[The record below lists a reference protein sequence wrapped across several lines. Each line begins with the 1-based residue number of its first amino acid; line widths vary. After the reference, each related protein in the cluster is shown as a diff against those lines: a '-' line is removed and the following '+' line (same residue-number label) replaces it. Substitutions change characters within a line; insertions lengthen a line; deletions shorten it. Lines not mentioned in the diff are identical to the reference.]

1 MKFLLAALLV
11 FVGAAAQA
19 ATYYGFKIGG
29 VSVTS
34 DNFNNVRSSHMSAYS
49 QSVNGGDYLVTYNPD
64 TKIVVLY
71 NVNIERTGNGNRA
84 ILNES
89 CEGLTVVLRR
99 GNHLEA
105 RDASPVRLE
114 TSTTI
119 IGDEV
124 DGYKFATIKGGSE
137 GGMTIANGAT
147 VTIRNIDLSFYNADP
162 SYCINGVAN
171 SSTNPDDWATLI
183 IENSKVDAKSEMVTD
198 NWCICNLKH
207 LTVNNSFVNLY
218 GYEAIHNLQSF
229 TKGEGMTTM
238 LSKIHRAYFYAPD
251 MNFSTRPNVS
261 SPSNV
266 VTLTMSMSDETGI
279 SINETTFPDLN
290 FRTIILDEYDDNG
303 DDLLSERE
311 INQTK
316 EVVVGNKG
324 IANLKG
330 LEYFTY
336 LEKLYCGDN
345 PLTSIDLSP
354 FTRLKEINCPKCEL
368 TSLSVSH
375 NKYIHKIVCDVN
387 NLTTIDLSADT
398 LVNLKAIE
406 MDYNNIRGAG
416 MDALIYSLPQR
427 QDAYLRVKTA
437 NSTNGNEMTQ
447 TQVLIAKSKGWT
459 PYYWGPVEGSSN
471 WSWLEYEGVSD
482 GTNPGIV
489 IDAEHFP
496 DAAFRAEVASDV
508 VDLDQ
513 NGVLSEYELRRR
525 SVLNVHG
532 KNIASL
538 QGIEHFTELQRLNCY
553 DNNLRELDLS
563 HSSGIRQ
570 VYLYGNNI
578 CGEAMDRLI
587 ASLPSRPSSEL
598 GFLYVVCDGRSPDNT
613 MTNLQVDAAIEKGW
627 KAMKSADNG
636 EMWTPYSGEDVGF
649 AIDEQHFPDE
659 NFRALIWELEHNYF
673 FNGDGYLSVWERENV
688 LRLNCEK
695 EGIKSAKGIEYFP
708 NLTWL
713 YLGNNELE
721 ELDLHRNQ
729 QLEEVS
735 CNNNKLTS
743 WSFSYQQN
751 RSLKRLY
758 CYDNQF
764 TQLDFS
770 NNPALIKLMIYGN
783 NIRGEAMTVL
793 VNSLPECQYGEFT
806 VYNDEPDEGNYITYS
821 QMVTVREKGWKIYD
835 RNSYTG
841 TDVPI
846 EPSSLGVGIDEYN
859 FPDEVFREYV
869 EQFDTDNNDALSNE
883 ELAVVTE
890 MNVIGKYVADLTG
903 IENFTALKRLEVQNQ
918 QLTKLDVSKLTE
930 LETLWCDNNQL
941 TSLDLT
947 QNTKLIHLQC
957 TNNQLETLNLAHNTS
972 LTQLGCDNNQL
983 TQLDVANNTALELL
997 SCSYNQLNTL
1007 NVAQNTAL
1015 EDLRC
1020 YNNQLTT
1027 LDLSTNVNLKYIE
1040 CMDNQLTSILT
1051 APGTPKI
1058 SMNCKNN
1065 RLKGRVMTDIVNNL
1079 PTVESGAIYFRSM
1092 NTEENEMTSA
1102 QVNIATGK
1110 GWKVWM
1116 DWYYDR
1122 IEDYEGY
1129 WVELAINETN
1139 FPDTNFRNFVRGSN
1153 IDKDGDGYLSD
1164 EEQQAVKTIDV
1175 SGCYISDLTGIQYFT
1190 NLEDLDCG
1198 YNQIESLNLQQNT
1211 KLKILNCSN
1220 NQLTRLVQGNEGLE
1234 EVDCS
1239 NNKINELVL
1248 YASTL
1253 RSVDCYNNELTS
1265 YTGIFLADLPDL
1277 SSLPEEQRGELYFR
1291 CDFGDVN
1298 EINTQLVQFAK
1309 QRGWTVYATTGN
1321 HWYKYEGTHIKGD
1334 ANGDGVVNIADAIA
1348 VVNYILND
1356 GTVTGNFYFNAAD
1369 TNNDYLITIADVV
1382 AIVEMSLD

>member
-1 MKFLLAALLV
+1 
-11 FVGAAAQA
+11 
-19 ATYYGFKIGG
+19 
-29 VSVTS
+29 
-34 DNFNNVRSSHMSAYS
+34 MSAYS

-71 NVNIERTGNGNRA
+71 NVNIERTGSGNRA

-147 VTIRNIDLSFYNADP
+147 VTIRNIDLDVYADH

-171 SSTNPDDWATLI
+171 SSTNPNDWATLI
-183 IENSKVDAKSEMVTD
+183 IENCKFRAETDMVSN
-198 NWCICNLKH
+198 NWAICNLKH
-207 LTVNNSFVNLY
+207 LTVNNSFVNIY
-218 GYEAIHNLQSF
+218 GWEAIHNLQSF
-229 TKGEGMTTM
+229 TKGPKMCTM
-238 LSKIHRAYFYAPD
+238 DGGSQRVYFYAPD
-251 MNFSTRPNVS
+251 MNFSFTPDATSPTNVIRIQ
-261 SPSNV
+261 
-266 VTLTMSMSDETGI
+266 MKMSDETGI
-279 SINETTFPDLN
+279 AIDETNFPDPKFRAVILN
-290 FRTIILDEYDDNG
+290 DYDDNG

-316 EVVVGNKG
+316 RITIKSGKG
-324 IANLKG
+324 VTNMKG
-330 LEYFTY
+330 LEYFTL
-336 LEKLYCGDN
+336 LEKLECSGN
-345 PLTSIDLSP
+345 ELTSLDLSP
-354 FTRLKEINCPKCEL
+354 FIQLRYLTCNNCGL
-368 TSLSVSH
+368 TSLDVSH
-375 NKYIHKIVCDVN
+375 NPFIIEIWCQSN
-387 NLTTIDLSADT
+387 NLTTLDLSANDMLT
-398 LVNLKAIE
+398 HVDFADNH
-406 MDYNNIRGAG
+406 IRGAG
-416 MDALIYSLPQR
+416 MDSLVYSLNR
-427 QDAYLRVKTA
+427 WFVAHFYDAGLRVKLSKDSDTE
-437 NSTNGNEMTQ
+437 NEMTQ
-447 TQVLIAKSKGWT
+447 EQVLLAKSKGWT
-459 PYYWGPVEGSSN
+459 SYYWGVAEGATKY
-471 WSWLEYEGVSD
+471 SWIEYEGVISS
-482 GTNPGIV
+482 TPPGIV

-578 CGEAMDRLI
+578 CGEAMDSFI

-613 MTNLQVDAAIEKGW
+613 MTNLQVAAAIEKGW

-649 AIDEQHFPDE
+649 LIDEQHFPDE
-659 NFRALIWELEHNYF
+659 NLRAVILDKAIDTNE
-673 FNGDGYLSVWERENV
+673 DGYLSVSERDAVTRLDFPNLNV
-688 LRLNCEK
+688 E
-695 EGIKSAKGIEYFP
+695 SAKGIEYFP
-708 NLTWL
+708 NLKQL
-713 YLGNNELE
+713 YCSGNNLT

-729 QLEEVS
+729 KLLVVS
-735 CNNNKLTS
+735 CSKNKLTS
-743 WSFSYQQN
+743 WSFAYQQN
-751 RSLKRLY
+751 RLLRYIY
-758 CYDNQF
+758 CCNNQL
-764 TQLDFS
+764 TQLNFS
-770 NNPALIKLMIYGN
+770 NNPALEEVYFYGN
-783 NIRGEAMTVL
+783 KIRGENMTVL
-793 VNSLPECQYGEFT
+793 VNSLHQYGGKLYAYKNEDP
-806 VYNDEPDEGNYITYS
+806 VEGNYMTYS
-821 QMVTVREKGWKIYD
+821 QMVIAEGKHWRIYD
-835 RNSYTG
+835 
-841 TDVPI
+841 
-846 EPSSLGVGIDEYN
+846 SSPDYISDIISSSDLGLGIDEYN

-869 EQFDTDNNDALSNE
+869 EQFDTNHDEALSEE
-883 ELAVVTE
+883 ELSAVTE
-890 MNVIGKYVADLTG
+890 MDVIGNVADLTG
-903 IENFTALKRLEVQNQ
+903 IENFTSLKRLEVQNQ

-941 TSLDLT
+941 TKLDLT
-947 QNTKLIHLQC
+947 NNTKLVHLQC
-957 TNNQLETLNLAHNTS
+957 TNNQLDELDLANNTTLVDLW
-972 LTQLGCDNNQL
+972 CENNQL
-983 TQLDVANNTALELL
+983 TQLDVANNTALVTL
-997 SCSYNQLNTL
+997 SCSNNQLKSL
-1007 NVAQNTAL
+1007 NVAQNKAL
-1015 EDLRC
+1015 ADLRC
-1020 YNNQLTT
+1020 YHNQLTT
-1027 LDLSTNVNLKYIE
+1027 LELSTNVNLEYIE
-1040 CMDNQLTSILT
+1040 CSDNQLTSILT

-1058 SMNCKNN
+1058 SMNCWNN
-1065 RLKGRVMTDIVNNL
+1065 HLKGRSMTDLVNNL
-1079 PTVESGAIYFRSM
+1079 PTVESGGIYFRSLDDI
-1092 NTEENEMTSA
+1092 EDNEMTSA

-1110 GWKVWM
+1110 GWKIWQ
-1116 DWYYDR
+1116 DYYYDQYT
-1122 IEDYEGY
+1122 EY
-1129 WVELAINETN
+1129 WGNDVTLAINETN

-1211 KLKILNCSN
+1211 TLKRLNCSN
-1220 NQLTRLVQGNEGLE
+1220 NQLTQLVQGNEGLE
-1234 EVDCS
+1234 EVNCS
-1239 NNKINELVL
+1239 NNQIETLML
-1248 YASTL
+1248 YSSTL
-1253 RSVDCYNNELTS
+1253 RSVDCYNNKLTD
-1265 YTGIFLADLPDL
+1265 YTGSFLTNLPDL
-1277 SSLPEEQRGELYFR
+1277 SSLPEDQRGQLYFR
-1291 CDFGDVN
+1291 CDFGDEN

-1309 QRGWTVYATTGN
+1309 QLGWTVYSTTGN

-1356 GTVTGNFYFNAAD
+1356 GTVTGSFYFYAAD
-1369 TNNDYLITIADVV
+1369 TNSDYLITIEDVV
-1382 AIVEMSLD
+1382 AIVEMSLEQSSTED